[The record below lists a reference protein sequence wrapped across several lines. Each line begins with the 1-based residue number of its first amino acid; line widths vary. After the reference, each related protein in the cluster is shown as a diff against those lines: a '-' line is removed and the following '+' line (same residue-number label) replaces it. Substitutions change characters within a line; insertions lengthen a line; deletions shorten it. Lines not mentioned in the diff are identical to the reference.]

1 MPLQPSKQREQQ
13 PLIRSTL
20 VQTPSQVMSSIMD
33 RAKYTVG
40 WIALLPLE
48 LAAAKGMLEGA
59 NTMFVMGVQ
68 PKMGGG
74 VPSYGPPGAKSE
86 IVLGDVVVSVPF
98 RDYGGV
104 VRYDFGA
111 WIERGH
117 LEMRG
122 HINGPSPR
130 LLETVKLLKEH
141 HQAHGRANL
150 PLYIQE
156 MRTRIDRDERDKF
169 EDPGALKDNLFVG
182 YDHPERFQ
190 DQPCEGHCDPRQSK
204 NRESRGNEA
213 SRPVD
218 TPKIQYGNIASSNQ
232 LQISE
237 CMRENLQ
244 KKLQVICFEMEGAG
258 VIQGHDCLV
267 VRGICDY
274 SDSHKNKTWQYYAAA
289 TAAAYAKE
297 FLRMMPK
304 SENAATSDPLLLLK
318 EYYFKNDL
326 LRIERLS
333 GALLD
338 MEQCYI
344 NLTIVEH
351 KKQLSESPTDMPFSL
366 FSRLK
371 VEATV
376 QDERISLPSLFEERK
391 LGDKILLPKRI
402 FIRGRAGVG
411 KTTLCKK
418 IVHDYFQNNMWKQW
432 FDCILW
438 IPLRR
443 LKTQLQENKE
453 YRNFGDI
460 FYNEYFLSHNDGEA
474 LAKLLW
480 SMVSDHVYSGRIL
493 FILDGMDEVSREL
506 KSGTDTGKLLDELL
520 AWPQVI
526 VTSRPLGR
534 S

>member
-1 MPLQPSKQREQQ
+1 
-13 PLIRSTL
+13 
-20 VQTPSQVMSSIMD
+20 MSSIMD

-48 LAAAKGMLEGA
+48 LAAAKGMLEGG
-59 NTMFVMGVQ
+59 NIEKIDSFYGGKIGKHYVVMGVQ
-68 PKMGGG
+68 PKMGTDAASDLAARMRSAFKNIEFLLVVGIGGG

-130 LLETVKLLKEH
+130 LLETVNLLKEH

-304 SENAATSDPLLLLK
+304 SENA
-318 EYYFKNDL
+318 
-326 LRIERLS
+326 
-333 GALLD
+333 
-338 MEQCYI
+338 
-344 NLTIVEH
+344 
-351 KKQLSESPTDMPFSL
+351 
-366 FSRLK
+366 
-371 VEATV
+371 
-376 QDERISLPSLFEERK
+376 
-391 LGDKILLPKRI
+391 
-402 FIRGRAGVG
+402 G
-411 KTTLCKK
+411 K
-418 IVHDYFQNNMWKQW
+418 
-432 FDCILW
+432 
-438 IPLRR
+438 
-443 LKTQLQENKE
+443 
-453 YRNFGDI
+453 
-460 FYNEYFLSHNDGEA
+460 
-474 LAKLLW
+474 
-480 SMVSDHVYSGRIL
+480 
-493 FILDGMDEVSREL
+493 
-506 KSGTDTGKLLDELL
+506 
-520 AWPQVI
+520 
-526 VTSRPLGR
+526 
-534 S
+534 